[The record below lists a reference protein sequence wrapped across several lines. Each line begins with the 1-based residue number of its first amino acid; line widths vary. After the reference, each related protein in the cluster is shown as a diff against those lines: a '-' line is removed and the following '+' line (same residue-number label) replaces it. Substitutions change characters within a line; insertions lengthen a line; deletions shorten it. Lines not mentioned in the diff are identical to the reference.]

1 MSQFYVKLAQIFVVP
16 GFNLKETN
24 FLNGKS
30 ELATLMREKNWS
42 KTQLG
47 DLGSWPQSLKS
58 TVGIMLANK
67 FPMYIVW
74 GPEFIQ
80 LYNDAYISILGHE
93 RHPSALGEKSKST
106 WPDIWPTIGPMYQR
120 VLETGEPFGFD
131 DYFLPRMRDGVLQDS
146 YYSFSYNPIWDESGS
161 VGGIAVICEET
172 TERIQSIKSLKEMAE
187 KEATIRARFEAI
199 FHGSASPFVFFK
211 GPEHIYDIF
220 NAKYQELIPG
230 RTLQDRPLLKVLPEL
245 EGSAYPKLIS
255 KVYETGE
262 PSLITE
268 ELAPLLNPKTGILED
283 RYFDSVISRITENN
297 GEMGV
302 LVQPIEVTE
311 RVQARKLLEE
321 ATAEIAEIVE
331 GMSDAFFAVNDKW
344 IIQRVNAQFEKVI
357 APRADVIG
365 KSLIEMYFN
374 TPEQKESEYVK
385 CYTKVMTERVSH
397 SFVDYYEPLNIWTA
411 VTAYPTSKGGMAVF
425 FREITEEK
433 KAAQRLQ
440 DAVIAR
446 DNFLSIASH
455 ELRTPITSMKLQTQL
470 MVKKITAAN
479 GQDVS
484 ADMVKS
490 FVQKT
495 DKGLGRMNRLV
506 EDMLD
511 ISRIQSGKLAMD
523 FLPSDILS
531 LITELKKR
539 FSEQLDNA
547 HIEMKIKSDHEKYV
561 LTFDPFR
568 MEQVFTNLITNAIR
582 YASGKPVD
590 VSFKDENPEY
600 LEIIFQDHGPGIEEK
615 NWERVFNR
623 FERINTARDVGGL
636 GLGLYIVREIMKS
649 HQGTIRIEKGDI
661 PGTRFVLKLPRR

>member
-1 MSQFYVKLAQIFVVP
+1 
-16 GFNLKETN
+16 LKDTN

-30 ELATLMREKNWS
+30 ELASLMREKDWS

-47 DLGSWPQSLKS
+47 ALQSWPQSLKS

-74 GPEFIQ
+74 GHEFLQ

-93 RHPSALGEKSKST
+93 RHPAALGEKSEFT
-106 WPDIWPTIGPMYQR
+106 WPDIWPTIGPMYHR

-131 DYFLPRMRDGVLQDS
+131 DYFLPRLRDGVLQDS
-146 YYSFSYNPIWDESGS
+146 YYSFSYNPIWDESGR

-172 TERIQSIKSLKEMAE
+172 TQRIESIKNLKELAE
-187 KEATIRARFEAI
+187 KEARVKARFEAI

-211 GPEHIYDIF
+211 GPDHIYDIF
-220 NAKYQELIPG
+220 NTKYEELIPG
-230 RTLQDRPLLKVLPEL
+230 RKLQDRPLLEVLPEL
-245 EGSAYPKLIS
+245 EGTAYPKLIS
-255 KVYETGE
+255 QVYETGE
-262 PSLITE
+262 PALITE
-268 ELAPLLNPKTGILED
+268 ELAPLLNPKTGLVED
-283 RYFDSVISRITENN
+283 RYFDSVISKITEKN

-321 ATAEIAEIVE
+321 ATAEIEEIVE

-357 APRADVIG
+357 APREEVIG
-365 KSLIEMYFN
+365 KSLLELYFN
-374 TPEQKESEYVK
+374 TPEHKESKYVK
-385 CYTKVMTERVSH
+385 CYTKVMTERVSD

-433 KAAQRLQ
+433 KAAQRLH
-440 DAVIAR
+440 DAITAR

-470 MVKKITAAN
+470 MVKKITSNKA
-479 GQDVS
+479 QDVS

-495 DKGLGRMNRLV
+495 DKGLERMNRLV

-511 ISRIQSGKLAMD
+511 ISRIQSGKLAME
-523 FLPSDILS
+523 FVKGEILP
-531 LITELKKR
+531 LISELQKR
-539 FSEQLDNA
+539 FCEQLENA
-547 HIEMKIKSDHEKYV
+547 HIEMKINSDHSKHT

-568 MEQVFTNLITNAIR
+568 MEQVFTNLITNAIK
-582 YASGKPVD
+582 YAPGAKLE
-590 VSFKDENPEY
+590 VSFIDQNPDC
-600 LEIIFQDHGPGIEEK
+600 LDIIFQDHGPGIDEK
-615 NWERVFNR
+615 NWLIVFDR
-623 FERINTARDVGGL
+623 FERVNLSHDISGL
-636 GLGLYIVREIMKS
+636 GLGLYIVREIMRS
-649 HQGTIRIEKGDI
+649 HRGSIHIEKGAV
-661 PGTRFVLKLPRR
+661 PGTKFVVRLPR